1 MTLYELTG
9 QWLFL
14 QGMAQ
19 DTDIDEQL
27 FNDTMEALDAEIE
40 EKAEAYANIIS
51 SLNADV
57 DFLKFEINRLSER
70 KKVLENNI
78 DRMKRNLEN
87 SMVACGKEKFKTLHY
102 SFNIQNNAPSLEIL
116 SENLIPKQ
124 FLIPQ
129 EPKLD
134 KKTALAFIK
143 ENGETEWGRMKQTRS
158 IRIR

>member
-14 QGMAQ
+14 QEMAQ
-19 DTDIDEQL
+19 DTDLDSQL

-40 EKAEAYANIIS
+40 EKAEAYASIIA
-51 SLNADV
+51 SLNSDV
-57 DFLKFEINRLSER
+57 EFLKFEINRLSER

-87 SMVACGKEKFKTLHY
+87 SMVVCGKEKFKTLHY

-116 SENLIPKQ
+116 SEDLIPEQ
-124 FLIPQ
+124 FFVPQ

-134 KKTALAFIK
+134 RKTALAFIK
-143 ENGETEWGRMKQTRS
+143 ENGETVVLFDKGDWS
-158 IRIR
+158 IT

>member
-14 QGMAQ
+14 QEMAQ
-19 DTDIDEQL
+19 DTEIDSQL

-57 DFLKFEINRLSER
+57 EFLKFEMNRLSER

-78 DRMKRNLEN
+78 DRMKRSLEN
-87 SMVACGKEKFKTLHY
+87 SMITCGKEKFKTLHY
-102 SFNIQNNAPSLEIL
+102 SFNIQNNPPSLEVIDE
-116 SENLIPKQ
+116 SLIPSE
-124 FLIPQ
+124 FYIPQ
-129 EPKLD
+129 APKLD
-134 KKTALAFIK
+134 RKTALAFIK
-143 ENGETEWGRMKQTRS
+143 ENGSTEWGALKQTRGL
-158 IRIR
+158 RIR

>member
-14 QGMAQ
+14 QEMAQ
-19 DTDIDEQL
+19 DTDIDSQL
-27 FNDTMEALDAEIE
+27 FADTMEALDAEIE
-40 EKAEAYANIIS
+40 EKAEAYASIIA

-57 DFLKFEINRLSER
+57 EFLKFEINRLSER

-102 SFNIQNNAPSLEIL
+102 SFNIQNNAPSLEVL
-116 SENLIPKQ
+116 SENLIPEQ

-134 KKTALAFIK
+134 RKTALAFIK
-143 ENGETEWGRMKQTRS
+143 ENGDKSW
-158 IRIR
+158 